1 MSNESP
7 LDPIESSDSTENIS
21 PDSDSSATTDS
32 SAAATKSSKQLN
44 ARQELFVQEYLKDYN
59 ATQAAIRAGYS
70 EDTAGQIGCRLLKEV
85 HISLRIEEA
94 THEKLNRVKIEQD
107 DVLRELL
114 IVMKSDVDN
123 YVIDGNNRLV
133 PKDGISPQSTKA
145 ISSVRHKRTRGQNGF
160 ESEEIEYKLWDK
172 TRAIEMGMKHLG
184 LMFDRLKIEDAD
196 DVLAKVLG
204 VDKDNLPE

>member
-7 LDPIESSDSTENIS
+7 LDPIESKDSTE
-21 PDSDSSATTDS
+21 DSLDSNSSAT
-32 SAAATKSSKQLN
+32 KSKPLN
-44 ARQELFVQEYLKDYN
+44 ARQELFIQEYLKDYN

-70 EDTAGQIGCRLLKEV
+70 EATAGQIGHALLKNVE
-85 HISLRIEEA
+85 ISLRVHQA
-94 THEKLNRVKIEQD
+94 QTEKVERVKVEQD

-114 IVMKSDVDN
+114 IVMKSDMDN
-123 YVIDGNNRLV
+123 YRVDEDGRIV
-133 PKDGISPQSTKA
+133 PRDGIPTHSTKA
-145 ISSVRHKRTRGQNGF
+145 ISSVRHKRTTGKDGF

-204 VDKDNLPE
+204 VDKEKLPK

>member
-1 MSNESP
+1 MSTP
-7 LDPIESSDSTENIS
+7 DDLPIEPKDTPEASLAVVHR
-21 PDSDSSATTDS
+21 P
-32 SAAATKSSKQLN
+32 LN
-44 ARQELFVQEYLKDYN
+44 TRQELFVQEYLKDFN

-70 EDTAGQIGCRLLKEV
+70 KDTAGQIGHTLLKNVE
-85 HISLRIEEA
+85 ISSRIADA
-94 THEKLNRVKIEQD
+94 TTEKIDRVKIEQD

-114 IVMKSDVDN
+114 IVLKSDVD
-123 YVIDGNNRLV
+123 DFRLDENNRLV
-133 PKDGISPQSTKA
+133 PRDGVSAQSTKA
-145 ISSVRHKRTRGQNGF
+145 ISGVRHKKTRGRGGF

-204 VDKDNLPE
+204 VEKEKLPE

>member
-7 LDPIESSDSTENIS
+7 LDPIESDSTENIS
-21 PDSDSSATTDS
+21 RDSNSSATEVP
-32 SAAATKSSKQLN
+32 SKKLN

-70 EDTAGQIGCRLLKEV
+70 KDAAGPIGCRLLKDAN
-85 HISLRIEEA
+85 ISLRVESAKEE
-94 THEKLNRVKIEQD
+94 KINRVKIEQD

-114 IVMKSDVDN
+114 IVMKSDVDDFR
-123 YVIDGNNRLV
+123 VDENNRLV
-133 PKDGISPQSTKA
+133 PREGISPQSTKA
-145 ISSVRHKRTRGQNGF
+145 ISGVRHKRTRGKDGF

-196 DVLAKVLG
+196 EVLAKVLG
-204 VDKDNLPE
+204 VEKEKLPE

>member
-1 MSNESP
+1 MSNQTSKEPEELLEDSLSNSP
-7 LDPIESSDSTENIS
+7 KI
-21 PDSDSSATTDS
+21 
-32 SAAATKSSKQLN
+32 SSKSLN

-70 EDTAGQIGCRLLKEV
+70 KDTAGQIGHALLKNIE
-85 HISLRIEEA
+85 ISNRIQQA
-94 THEKLNRVKIEQD
+94 QTEKVERVKIEQD

-114 IVMKSDVDN
+114 IVMKSNVDDFI
-123 YVIDGNNRLV
+123 VDENNRLV
-133 PKDGISPQSTKA
+133 PREGISSQATKA
-145 ISSVRHKRTRGQNGF
+145 IAGVRHKKMRGKDGF

-204 VDKDNLPE
+204 VEKEKLPE